1 MSPVTVDIPALD
13 ESNARPG
20 LDDLQSL
27 LRSFME
33 STQQLEQTH
42 TVLQKQVASLQ
53 EELLEARA
61 KLRRSESLAAL
72 GQMAAGIAH
81 EIRNPLGSIQL
92 FVQVLEDELADN
104 EGHREVC
111 GKISRAVRRMDAI
124 VGDVLQ
130 FARDTRIRPHEVTLG
145 RLVEDALRSCES
157 MIRARNVAV
166 AHHGDAQLNAEA
178 DASLLNIALAN
189 IIRNAIE
196 AIPRG
201 RQPIISITCSKGRA
215 LCPDGQRRGRAVIAI
230 QDNGPGVEQHVIDR
244 MFNPFF
250 TTREAGTGLGLAI
263 VHRIVDAHGG
273 HVTVTNTQC
282 AASGRIAGA
291 RFELAIPVCQPT
303 ESPTINAGSLP

>member
-1 MSPVTVDIPALD
+1 MSAVIVDIPKLD
-13 ESNARPG
+13 ESHVGPG

-42 TVLQKQVASLQ
+42 TVLQKQVALLQ
-53 EELLEARA
+53 EELVEARA

-92 FVQVLEDELADN
+92 FVQVLEDELAHD
-104 EGHREVC
+104 ESHREVC
-111 GKISRAVRRMDAI
+111 SKISRAVRRMDAI

-130 FARDTRIRPHEVTLG
+130 FARDTRIKPHEVTLG
-145 RLVEDALRSCES
+145 RLVDDALHSCES
-157 MIRARNVAV
+157 IIQARDVIV
-166 AHHGDAQLNAEA
+166 VKYGDAQLSAEA
-178 DASLLNIALAN
+178 DASLLNIALSN

-196 AIPRG
+196 AVLRD
-201 RQPIISITCSKGRA
+201 RQPTLSITCSKGRA
-215 LCPDGQRRGRAVIAI
+215 LCPDGQRRDRAVIAI
-230 QDNGPGVEQHVIDR
+230 QDNGPGVEQHVVDR

-282 AASGRIAGA
+282 NASREIAGA
-291 RFELAIPVCQPT
+291 RFELAVPVCQPT
-303 ESPTINAGSLP
+303 DSPTLNAGSLP